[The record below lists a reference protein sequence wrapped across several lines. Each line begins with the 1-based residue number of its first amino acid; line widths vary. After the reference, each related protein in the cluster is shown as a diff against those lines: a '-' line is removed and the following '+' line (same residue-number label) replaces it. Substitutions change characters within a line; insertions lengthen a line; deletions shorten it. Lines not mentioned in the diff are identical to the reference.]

1 MGSKCIINKKICDF
15 AIKNKVKKIIYAS
28 SGSVYGVKKEQ
39 KVHENLDLVPVS
51 VYNKT
56 KMIAERVMLSYRD
69 KIKIICV
76 RPATVC
82 GFSKR
87 MRLDV
92 SVNMLTYQALE
103 KKLITVFGGKQFRP
117 SIHIKDLSN
126 LFIFLTKKKNTI
138 RLL

>member
-1 MGSKCIINKKICDF
+1 MQVLAVCMEL
-15 AIKNKVKKIIYAS
+15 
-28 SGSVYGVKKEQ
+28 KEQ

-103 KKLITVFGGKQFRP
+103 K
-117 SIHIKDLSN
+117 N
-126 LFIFLTKKKNTI
+126 
-138 RLL
+138 